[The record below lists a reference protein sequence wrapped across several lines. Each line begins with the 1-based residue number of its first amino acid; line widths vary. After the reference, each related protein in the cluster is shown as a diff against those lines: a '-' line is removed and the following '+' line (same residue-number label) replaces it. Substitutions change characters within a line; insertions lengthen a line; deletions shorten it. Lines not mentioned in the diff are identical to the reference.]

1 MRHGGASVTSR
12 PCAEPARRARPGRG
26 RPSELRDDGAEERL
40 GPRGGSRQ
48 ACDVRSAEVL
58 GVEIEA
64 GERGAGADAELPEDV
79 AEVEVD
85 RARAEEQLG
94 GHVPVRQALRH
105 ETGDLELLCGQLGSR
120 ARVALARRLA
130 AGAQLDPSP
139 LRPERRSEALEGV
152 ESRSEVLARLD
163 SAPGAAEELAVGE
176 LGARALE
183 GTGSLGVG
191 AERRRVE
198 TFGLAPLL
206 P

>member
-1 MRHGGASVTSR
+1 MV
-12 PCAEPARRARPGRG
+12 ARPSRVAPVRSPPG
-26 RPSELRDDGAEERL
+26 ELA
-40 GPRGGSRQ
+40 P

-58 GVEIEA
+58 RVEVEA
-64 GERGAGADAELPEDV
+64 GERRSGADAELPEDV

-94 GHVPVRQALRH
+94 GHVPVRQALRD

-130 AGAQLDPSP
+130 AGAQLDPSS

-163 SAPGAAEELAVGE
+163 SAPGAAEELAVGD
-176 LGARALE
+176 LGSRALE
-183 GTGSLGVG
+183 GTSVVRVG
-191 AERRRVE
+191 
-198 TFGLAPLL
+198 
-206 P
+206 